1 MGKEDDFLFIERK
14 ALKENK
20 KKTNPYAIPKDS
32 VTFA

>member
-1 MGKEDDFLFIERK
+1 MGKGDDFLFIERK

-20 KKTNPYAIPKDS
+20 KTNPYAIPKDS

>member
-1 MGKEDDFLFIERK
+1 MGKGDDFLFIERK

-20 KKTNPYAIPKDS
+20 KKQILPKDS